1 MYIGINLVVAGS
13 LGEAIRQYKVVI
25 LVIALSLSGCSSFKL
40 IYNFV
45 DDFIK
50 REAVFFLKLDEQG
63 EAFLQ
68 DQVDK
73 LMAWHNTVMLPRYAT
88 YLRRQAD
95 QLDKGVIDAVAI
107 AKSKAEG
114 RVLLE
119 ATVAG
124 ASGYAAGLLTRH
136 TTSKNIDHIRRKML
150 VRRKVQQE
158 KLLRPRENRTVERG
172 ESLINNFER
181 FMGNLNDAQ
190 EDLIRRH
197 AEATV
202 DDTGK
207 RLGNYS
213 QRQSAFLTFLAGKPT
228 EQEIASFIER
238 ILLRSHEIVDPNY
251 QYFSKSRMD
260 RFARLLVDILA
271 ASTPRQRKMTAAKLR
286 GYAQDCTDLSRL

>member
-1 MYIGINLVVAGS
+1 MVVAGS

-119 ATVAG
+119 DTVAG
-124 ASGYAAGLLTRH
+124 VARYAAGVLVRNANG
-136 TTSKNIDHIRRKML
+136 KNIDHI
-150 VRRKVQQE
+150 
-158 KLLRPRENRTVERG
+158 
-172 ESLINNFER
+172 
-181 FMGNLNDAQ
+181 
-190 EDLIRRH
+190 
-197 AEATV
+197 
-202 DDTGK
+202 
-207 RLGNYS
+207 S
-213 QRQSAFLTFLAGKPT
+213 Q
-228 EQEIASFIER
+228 
-238 ILLRSHEIVDPNY
+238 
-251 QYFSKSRMD
+251 
-260 RFARLLVDILA
+260 
-271 ASTPRQRKMTAAKLR
+271 
-286 GYAQDCTDLSRL
+286 